1 MGAVAYYSAIGC
13 GRSEGG
19 MGRPPGTDYVSSL
32 HGRGCVCWVGWA
44 SWGRLG
50 VQGLLLLPLSSVV
63 GPPVCVC
70 FVHVAWWPT
79 GGFPRVRPHGRV
91 DLREI

>member
-1 MGAVAYYSAIGC
+1 
-13 GRSEGG
+13 

-32 HGRGCVCWVGWA
+32 GARGCVWTVGWA

-50 VQGLLLLPLSSVV
+50 VQGLLLLSLSSVV
-63 GPPVCVC
+63 GPHCVCVC

-79 GGFPRVRPHGRV
+79 GVSPGFDRMGV
-91 DLREI
+91 

>member
-1 MGAVAYYSAIGC
+1 
-13 GRSEGG
+13 

-50 VQGLLLLPLSSVV
+50 VQGLLLSLSSVV
-63 GPPVCVC
+63 GSPVCVFC
-70 FVHVAWWPT
+70 ARGLVANW
-79 GGFPRVRPHGRV
+79 GFPRVRPHGRV

>member
-1 MGAVAYYSAIGC
+1 
-13 GRSEGG
+13 

-32 HGRGCVCWVGWA
+32 LGRGCVCWVGWA

-50 VQGLLLLPLSSVV
+50 VQGLLPLSLSLWWVPCV
-63 GPPVCVC
+63 GARGL
-70 FVHVAWWPT
+70 VANW
-79 GGFPRVRPHGRV
+79 GFPRVRPHGRV